1 MIRLAWFYTLHTDHK
16 ESILN
21 RVSSRVVKPLLG
33 ALVSVS
39 ALWLGAAQA
48 VRAQTTVQ
56 VDQGWLAGQS
66 VSGVRQF
73 LGIPYGQAPV
83 GPLRWKAPQPAPAW
97 VGTRSATQFGSACPQ
112 YPGLFAQASVDEDCL
127 SLNVYAPPALAHGKR
142 PVIVWVHG
150 GAFQVGTG
158 SQYDASIM
166 ALKTDAVVVT
176 INYRLGAFGFLAT
189 SGMGSEG
196 PGVNFG
202 LQDQWL
208 ALRWVKRN
216 IEAFGGDAGKV
227 TMAGQS
233 SGGTAGCLALASPK
247 AHGLFERV
255 IMQSASCGIAS
266 KPLATARAYGDALGD
281 RLGCAAGSGQMACL
295 RSKSVEDILA
305 VSPAYEDSVTKFDI
319 WSATEDG
326 VTLPMAPL
334 KAMALGRVNRVPV
347 MVGANRDEG
356 RGFILPLFHLGYGR
370 VMTQADYDSVAGY
383 LLGSAAPVYTSLY
396 SAANLGSV
404 DVAASSL
411 ITDKVF
417 SCMAH
422 RMARSLSR
430 VTPTYA
436 FEFADRTAPQFAPD
450 PFIDWL
456 AFHGGDLQYVFQ
468 SMVAGIP
475 QDPLN
480 AQQQALGDQMLR
492 YWKAFIKTGN
502 PNHTVGPAPLPTTP
516 WPAFNGLTSPV
527 QRLEATGVSTLG
539 IGAFQAEHR
548 CLAWS
553 LEGLF

>member
-1 MIRLAWFYTLHTDHK
+1 MSRF
-16 ESILN
+16 
-21 RVSSRVVKPLLG
+21 SSRFFKPFLG
-33 ALVSVS
+33 VLASVS
-39 ALWLGAAQA
+39 ALWLGASASVQ
-48 VRAQTTVQ
+48 AQTTVQ
-56 VDQGWLAGQS
+56 VSQGWLAGQQA
-66 VSGVRQF
+66 SGVRQF
-73 LGIPYGQAPV
+73 LGIPYGQAPT
-83 GPLRWKAPQPAPAW
+83 GALRWKAPQPAPAW
-97 VGTRSATQFGSACPQ
+97 TGTRSATQFGSACPQ
-112 YPGLFAQASVDEDCL
+112 YPGLFAEASVNEDCL
-127 SLNVYAPPALAHGKR
+127 SLNVYAPPAPTQGPR

-158 SQYDASIM
+158 AQYDASIM

-176 INYRLGAFGFLAT
+176 INYRLGALGFLTT
-189 SGMGSEG
+189 SGMAGEG

-208 ALRWVKRN
+208 ALRWVKQN
-216 IEAFGGDAGKV
+216 IAAFGGDASRV
-227 TMAGQS
+227 TLAGQS
-233 SGGTAGCLALASPK
+233 SGGTSGCLALASPK
-247 AHGLFERV
+247 ARGLFHRV

-266 KPLATARAYGDALGD
+266 KPLTTARTYGDALAV

-295 RSKSVEDILA
+295 RSKSVDDILA
-305 VSPAYEDSVTKFDI
+305 ASPLYEDSVTKFDI

-370 VMTQADYDSVAGY
+370 ELTQADYDSVAGY

-396 SAANLGSV
+396 SAANYGSV

-417 SCMAH
+417 SCVANRMAH
-422 RMARSLSR
+422 SLSK
-430 VTPTYA
+430 VTPTFA

-468 SMVAGIP
+468 STVAGIP

-492 YWKAFIKTGN
+492 YWKAFIATGN
-502 PNHTVGPAPLPTTP
+502 PNNTSGAAPLPTTP
-516 WPAFNGLTSPV
+516 WPAFNVLTTPY
-527 QRLEATGVSTLG
+527 QRLEASGVSTHG
-539 IGAFQAEHR
+539 FGSFQAEHR
-548 CLAWS
+548 CLAWA
-553 LEGLF
+553 LEGLL

>member
-1 MIRLAWFYTLHTDHK
+1 MSRFASRL
-16 ESILN
+16 
-21 RVSSRVVKPLLG
+21 VKPLWG
-33 ALVSVS
+33 ALASVSV
-39 ALWLGAAQA
+39 LVFGAVAPAQ
-48 VRAQTTVQ
+48 AQTTVQ
-56 VDQGWLAGQS
+56 VEQGSLSGQS
-66 VSGVRQF
+66 VAGVRQF

-83 GPLRWKAPQPAPAW
+83 GALRWKAPQPAPAW
-97 VGTRSATQFGSACPQ
+97 TGTRSATQFGPACPQ
-112 YPGLFAQASVDEDCL
+112 YPGLFAEASVNEDCL
-127 SLNVYAPPALAHGKR
+127 SLNIYAPPPLAHGKR

-158 SQYDASIM
+158 DQYDGSVM
-166 ALKTDAVVVT
+166 ATKTGAIVVT
-176 INYRLGAFGFLAT
+176 INYRLGAFGFLTT
-189 SGMGSEG
+189 SGMASEG

-208 ALRWVKRN
+208 ALRWVRRN

-227 TMAGQS
+227 TLAGQS
-233 SGGTAGCLALASPK
+233 SGGTSGCLALASPK
-247 AHGLFERV
+247 ARGLFDRV

-266 KPLATARAYGDALGD
+266 KPLITARAYGDALAD
-281 RLGCAAGSGQMACL
+281 RLGCAAGAGQMACL
-295 RSKSVEDILA
+295 RGKSVEDILA
-305 VSPAYEDSVTKFDI
+305 ASPSYEDSVTKFDI

-370 VMTQADYDSVAGY
+370 EMTQADYDSVAGY

-396 SAANLGSV
+396 SAANYGSV

-417 SCMAH
+417 SCVANRMAH
-422 RMARSLSR
+422 SLSR

-456 AFHGGDLQYVFQ
+456 AFHGADLQYVFQ
-468 SMVAGIP
+468 STVAGIP

-480 AQQQALGDQMLR
+480 TQQQALGDQMLR
-492 YWKAFIKTGN
+492 YWKAFITTGD
-502 PNHTVGPAPLPTTP
+502 PNNTSGAAPLPTTP
-516 WPAFNGLTSPV
+516 WPAFNVLTAPY
-527 QRLEATGVSTLG
+527 QRLEASGVSTHAF
-539 IGAFQAEHR
+539 GAFQAEHH
-548 CLAWS
+548 CLAWA

>member
-1 MIRLAWFYTLHTDHK
+1 MSRFGSRL
-16 ESILN
+16 
-21 RVSSRVVKPLLG
+21 VKPLLG
-33 ALVSVS
+33 ALASS
-39 ALWLGAAQA
+39 ATALLLGAAAPAQ
-48 VRAQTTVQ
+48 AQTTVQ
-56 VDQGWLAGQS
+56 VAQGWLSGQS

-83 GPLRWKAPQPAPAW
+83 GALRWKAPQPAAGW
-97 VGTRSATQFGSACPQ
+97 SGTRSATQFGSSCPQ
-112 YPGLFAQASVDEDCL
+112 YPGLFAEASVNEDCL
-127 SLNVYAPPALAHGKR
+127 SLNIYAPPAPAQGQGQR

-158 SQYDASIM
+158 SQYDGSIL
-166 ALKTDAVVVT
+166 ATKTGAVVVT
-176 INYRLGAFGFLAT
+176 INYRLGAFGFLTT
-189 SGMGSEG
+189 SGMASEG

-208 ALRWVKRN
+208 ALRWVRHN
-216 IEAFGGDAGKV
+216 IAAFGGDASRV
-227 TMAGQS
+227 TLAGQS
-233 SGGTAGCLALASPK
+233 SGGTSGCLALASPQ
-247 AHGLFERV
+247 AQGLFDRV

-266 KPLATARAYGDALGD
+266 KPLATARAYGDALAS

-295 RSKSVEDILA
+295 RGKSVDDLLA
-305 VSPAYEDSVTKFDI
+305 VSPTYEDSVTKFDI

-326 VTLPMAPL
+326 TTLPKAPL
-334 KAMALGRVNRVPV
+334 KAMALGQVNRVPV

-383 LLGSAAPVYTSLY
+383 MLGSAAPVYKSLY
-396 SAANLGSV
+396 SAANYGSV

-417 SCMAH
+417 SCVAH

-468 SMVAGIP
+468 STVAGIP

-492 YWKAFIKTGN
+492 YWKAFISTGN
-502 PNHTVGPAPLPTTP
+502 PNNTTGPAPLPASP
-516 WPAFNGLTSPV
+516 WPAFNVLTTPY
-527 QRLEATGVSTLG
+527 QTLEATGVSTRGL
-539 IGAFQAEHR
+539 GAFQAEHR

-553 LEGLF
+553 LEPLL

>member
-1 MIRLAWFYTLHTDHK
+1 MSRFASRL
-16 ESILN
+16 
-21 RVSSRVVKPLLG
+21 VKPLLG
-33 ALVSVS
+33 ALASVT
-39 ALWLGAAQA
+39 ALLFGAVAPAQ
-48 VRAQTTVQ
+48 AQTTVQ
-56 VDQGWLAGQS
+56 VEQGLLAGQS

-83 GPLRWKAPQPAPAW
+83 GALRWKAPQPALAW
-97 VGTRSATQFGSACPQ
+97 TGTRSATQFGSACPQ
-112 YPGLFAQASVDEDCL
+112 YAGLFAEASVNEDCL
-127 SLNVYAPPALAHGKR
+127 SLNVYAPPALSQGKR

-158 SQYDASIM
+158 DQYDGSVM
-166 ALKTDAVVVT
+166 ATKTGAIVVT
-176 INYRLGAFGFLAT
+176 INYRLGAFGFLTT
-189 SGMGSEG
+189 SGMAGESG
-196 PGVNFG
+196 GVNFG

-233 SGGTAGCLALASPK
+233 SGGTSGCLALASPK
-247 AHGLFERV
+247 ARGLFDRV

-266 KPLATARAYGDALGD
+266 KPLAASRAYGDALAD
-281 RLGCAAGSGQMACL
+281 RVGCPAGSGQMACL
-295 RSKSVEDILA
+295 RAKSVDDLLA
-305 VSPAYEDSVTKFDI
+305 ASPSYVDSVTKFDI

-347 MVGANRDEG
+347 MLGSNRDEG

-370 VMTQADYDSVAGY
+370 VMDQADYDSVAGY
-383 LLGSAAPVYTSLY
+383 LLGSAAPVYQSLY
-396 SAANLGSV
+396 SAANYGSV

-417 SCMAH
+417 SCVAN
-422 RMARSLSR
+422 RMANSLSK

-436 FEFADRTAPQFAPD
+436 FEFADRTAPQFSPD

-468 SMVAGIP
+468 STVAGIP

-492 YWKAFIKTGN
+492 YWKAFITTGN
-502 PNHTVGPAPLPTTP
+502 PNNTTGAAPLPTTP
-516 WPAFNGLTSPV
+516 WPAFNVLTTPF
-527 QRLEATGVSTLG
+527 QRLEATGVSTQG
-539 IGAFQAEHR
+539 FGAFQTEHH
-548 CLAWS
+548 CLAWTLES
-553 LEGLF
+553 LF